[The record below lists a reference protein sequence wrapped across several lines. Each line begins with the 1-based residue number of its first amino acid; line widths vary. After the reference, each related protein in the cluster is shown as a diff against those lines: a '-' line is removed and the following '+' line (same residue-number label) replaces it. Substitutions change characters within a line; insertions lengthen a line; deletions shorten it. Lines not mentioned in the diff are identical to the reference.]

1 MNKTIKISSFGGKV
15 SAIPSK
21 SYAHR
26 ALICAAF
33 ADSTT
38 VIKCEK
44 TSRDIEA
51 TADCLT
57 SLGAKIDYSDG
68 CFTVNPIKNPPETAS
83 LPCGE
88 SGSTLRFLLPIAAML
103 GVDAEFEAQGRLASR
118 PLSPLS
124 DELVRHGAAISYD
137 PIRIRGKIGGGGYRI
152 NGSVSSQFT
161 TGLLLALSI
170 GSCGSLCG
178 YVEIQGKIESEPYI
192 ELTRAVLKK
201 FGVDVIKS
209 GNVYTPVGR
218 LKSPGTVITEGD
230 WSNAAFM
237 LCAGAFSEAGVEVSG
252 LDIGSAQGDRAI
264 VRILSAFGADCTVV
278 GDTVTVKKNV
288 LRGITI
294 DAGNIPDLV
303 PVLSVVA
310 AGAEGVTVI
319 KNCGRLRLKES
330 DRIESTC
337 AMVRSLGGDISV
349 DGDALVIHGKERLA
363 DSDVCVDSYNDHRI
377 VMAAA
382 VGSVLCSGSVT
393 INGSEAA
400 AKSYP
405 GFFEDLCK
413 IAK

>member
-1 MNKTIKISSFGGKV
+1 MNRTIKISSFGGKV
-15 SAIPSK
+15 DSIPSK

-33 ADSTT
+33 ADSAT

-44 TSRDIEA
+44 TSRDIDA
-51 TADCLT
+51 TADCLRA
-57 SLGAKIDYSDG
+57 LGAEIDYSG
-68 CFTVNPIKNPPETAS
+68 GYFRVNPVKNPLKTAF

-88 SGSTLRFLLPIAAML
+88 SGSTLRFLLPIAAVL
-103 GVDAEFEAQGRLASR
+103 GVDAAFEAQGRLASR

-124 DELVRHGAAISYD
+124 DELVRHGAEISYD
-137 PIRIRGKIGGGGYRI
+137 PIRIRGKIGGGDYRI

-170 GSCGSLCG
+170 GSLGG

-192 ELTRAVLKK
+192 ELTRSVLGK

-218 LKSPGTVITEGD
+218 LKSPGTVVTEGD

-237 LCAGAFSEAGVEVSG
+237 LCAGAFSDSGVEVSG
-252 LDIGSAQGDRAI
+252 LDAGSSQGDKAI
-264 VRILSAFGADCTVV
+264 IKILSQFDAECSVN
-278 GDTVTVKKNV
+278 GDSVKVKKGV
-288 LRGITI
+288 LHGITV

-303 PVLSVVA
+303 PIIAVVA
-310 AGAEGVTVI
+310 AGAEGITVI

-337 AMVRSLGGDISV
+337 AMIRSLGGEIAV
-349 DGDALVIHGKERLA
+349 DGDDLAIHGKKRL
-363 DSDVCVDSYNDHRI
+363 SSGDVCVDSYNDHRI

-382 VGSVLCSGSVT
+382 VGAVLCSGSVT

-400 AKSYP
+400 SKSYP
-405 GFFEDLCK
+405 GFFEDLSK
-413 IAK
+413 IVL

>member
-1 MNKTIKISSFGGKV
+1 MNRTVKISSFGGRV
-15 SAIPSK
+15 DSIPSK

-33 ADSTT
+33 ADS
-38 VIKCEK
+38 VIFIKCEK
-44 TSRDIEA
+44 TSRDIDA
-51 TADCLT
+51 TADCLRA
-57 SLGAKIDYSDG
+57 LGAEISYSGG
-68 CFTVNPIKNPPETAS
+68 CFTVNPVKNPPKTAS

-103 GVDAEFEAQGRLASR
+103 GVDAAFEAQGRLASR

-124 DELVRHGAAISYD
+124 DELIRHGAEISYD
-137 PIRIRGKIGGGGYRI
+137 PIRICGKIGGGDYRI
-152 NGSVSSQFT
+152 NGAVSSQFT

-170 GSCGSLCG
+170 GSCGG

-192 ELTRAVLKK
+192 ELTRAVLGK

-218 LKSPGTVITEGD
+218 LKSPGTLATEGD

-237 LCAGAFSEAGVEVSG
+237 LCAGAFSGDGVEVSG
-252 LDIGSAQGDRAI
+252 LDMGSTQGDKAI
-264 VRILSAFGADCTVV
+264 VRILSNFGADYSVD
-278 GDTVTVKKNV
+278 GDKVTVKKGA
-288 LRGITI
+288 LRGIVV
-294 DAGNIPDLV
+294 DAVNIPDLV
-303 PVLSVVA
+303 PIISVVA
-310 AGAEGVTVI
+310 AGADGVTVI

-337 AMVRSLGGDISV
+337 AMIRSLGGDISV
-349 DGDALVIHGKERLA
+349 DGDDLVICGKEKL
-363 DSDVCVDSYNDHRI
+363 SPIDVCVDSYNDHRI
-377 VMAAA
+377 VMAAS
-382 VGSVLCSGSVT
+382 VGAVLCSGSVT
-393 INGSEAA
+393 VNGSEAA